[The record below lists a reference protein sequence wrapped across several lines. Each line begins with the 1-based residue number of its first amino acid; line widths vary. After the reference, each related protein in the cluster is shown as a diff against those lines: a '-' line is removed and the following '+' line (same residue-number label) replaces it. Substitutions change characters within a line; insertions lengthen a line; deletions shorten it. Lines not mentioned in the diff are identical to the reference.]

1 MRLTSGFTFIVVLS
15 VALFAAAAS
24 RAQGGESDL
33 ERAAALIS
41 GNKLAEA
48 EQQLN
53 SILKARPNDAL
64 ALNLFGALRAQQ
76 GRLEEAEALFSRAV
90 RADAKFVG
98 ARMNLAHLYT
108 LRRETAKAAAQF
120 AEVLKLDSSN
130 PEAAY
135 RLARIHYTEGR
146 LDESLAVAESA
157 RRAGALTPQLAVVLG
172 DAYLKKGDA
181 AKAEESY
188 LRALG
193 AESDNTDA
201 LLGVASVAQSRN
213 DLKTAA
219 LYLTRARELVGD
231 APERLYSYALVALK
245 SGMYDDARL
254 ALERAS
260 ASRPDEPAYAVAL
273 GAVWLKKLD
282 LFEAE
287 RAFRRALA
295 IRADVPQAQMYLGY
309 TLLKQKK
316 YAEAREWLEKS
327 AAADAASPE
336 TFYYLGLV
344 AQEQSEDAR
353 AAEMFARASSSAA
366 TLARAAPP
374 AFANAHVAL
383 GAVYL
388 KQKDYER
395 ARASLEEGARLNP
408 EDAKAHYNLARLYAQ
423 LKDPA
428 RARSEMEIV
437 ERLKN
442 AGKSQDADAAA
453 PSSPR

>member
-1 MRLTSGFTFIVVLS
+1 MQTRLTLTIIALA
-15 VALFAAAAS
+15 VALVAAS
-24 RAQGGESDL
+24 PARAQGGESDL

-41 GNKLAEA
+41 GNRLAEA

-64 ALNLFGALRAQQ
+64 ALNLFGTVRAQQ
-76 GRLEEAEALFSRAV
+76 GRLEEAETLFTRAV
-90 RADAKFVG
+90 GADAKFIG

-108 LRRETAKAAAQF
+108 LTRESPKAAAQF
-120 AEVLKLDSSN
+120 AEVLKLDPSN
-130 PEAAY
+130 AEAAY
-135 RLARIHYTEGR
+135 RLARLHYAEGR
-146 LDESLAVAESA
+146 LDECLRIGEAAG
-157 RRAGALTPQLAVVLG
+157 RAGALTPQLAVVLG

-193 AESDNTDA
+193 TDVNNADA

-219 LYLTRARELVGD
+219 LYLSRVRDLVGD
-231 APERLYSYALVALK
+231 SPERLYSYALAALK
-245 SGMYDDARL
+245 TGLYDDAKS

-260 ASRPDEPAYAVAL
+260 ALRPDEPAYAVAL
-273 GAVWLKKLD
+273 GAVWLKKPD
-282 LFEAE
+282 IFEAE
-287 RAFRRALA
+287 RAFRRALS

-316 YAEAREWLEKS
+316 YDEARGWLEKS

-344 AQEQSEDAR
+344 AQEQGEDAR
-353 AAEMFARASSSAA
+353 AAEMFARSVKLLPS
-366 TLARAAPP
+366 
-374 AFANAHVAL
+374 FANAHVAL

-395 ARASLEEGARLNP
+395 ARAELEEGARLNP

-428 RARSEMEIV
+428 RARAEMEIV

-442 AGKSQDADAAA
+442 AGKSQDEDSSA
-453 PSSPR
+453 PPSPR

>member
-1 MRLTSGFTFIVVLS
+1 MRLAFII
-15 VALFAAAAS
+15 VALVIALLAS
-24 RAQGGESDL
+24 SETRAQGGDASGL

-41 GNKLAEA
+41 GNRLAEA

-64 ALNLFGALRAQQ
+64 ALNLLGTVRAQQ
-76 GRLEEAEALFSRAV
+76 SRLDEAEALFTRAV
-90 RADAKFVG
+90 RADARFVG

-108 LRRETAKAAAQF
+108 LRREPAKAAAQF
-120 AEVLKLDSSN
+120 SEVLRLDPSN

-135 RLARIHYTEGR
+135 RLARLHYAEGR
-146 LDESLAVAESA
+146 FDECLAVAESA

-181 AKAEESY
+181 GRAEENY

-193 AESDNTDA
+193 AEADNADA
-201 LLGVASVAQSRN
+201 LLGVASVAQSRG
-213 DLKTAA
+213 DMKTAA
-219 LYLTRARELVGD
+219 LYLARAHDLIGD
-231 APERLYSYALVALK
+231 APERLYSYALVTLK
-245 SGMYDDARL
+245 AGLYEDARQ

-260 ASRPDEPAYAVAL
+260 LLRPDESAYAVAL
-273 GAVWLKKLD
+273 GAVWLKKPD

-287 RAFRRALA
+287 RAFRRALSL
-295 IRADVPQAQMYLGY
+295 RPDLPQAQMYLGY

-327 AAADAASPE
+327 AAGDATAPE
-336 TFYYLGLV
+336 TFYYLGTV
-344 AQEQSEDAR
+344 AQEQGEDAR
-353 AAEMFARASSSAA
+353 AAEMFARAVKLMPS
-366 TLARAAPP
+366 
-374 AFANAHVAL
+374 FANAHVAL

-395 ARASLEEGARLNP
+395 ARAELVEGARLNP
-408 EDAKAHYNLARLYAQ
+408 EDSKAHYNLARLYAQ

-428 RARSEMEIV
+428 RARTEMEIV

-442 AGKSQDADAAA
+442 AGKPADEGASA

>member
-1 MRLTSGFTFIVVLS
+1 MQYRVAFII
-15 VALFAAAAS
+15 VALAVTLFVAS
-24 RAQGGESDL
+24 ATRAQGGDSSAL
-33 ERAAALIS
+33 ERAAALIG
-41 GNKLAEA
+41 GNRLAEA

-53 SILKARPNDAL
+53 SILKSRPNDAL
-64 ALNLFGALRAQQ
+64 ALNLLGAVRAQQ
-76 GRLEEAEALFSRAV
+76 GRLEEAEALFTRAA
-90 RADAKFVG
+90 RADARFVG

-108 LRRETAKAAAQF
+108 MRSESSKAAAQF
-120 AEVLKLDSSN
+120 TEVLKLEPSN

-135 RLARIHYTEGR
+135 RLASLHYAEGK
-146 LDESLAVAESA
+146 LDDCITVGEAS

-172 DAYLKKGDA
+172 DAYLKKGDVGR
-181 AKAEESY
+181 AEENY

-193 AESDNTDA
+193 TEANNPDA
-201 LLGVASVAQSRN
+201 LLGVASVAQSKN

-231 APERLYSYALVALK
+231 SPERLYLYALVALK
-245 SGMYDDARL
+245 TGLYDDAKQ

-260 ASRPDEPAYAVAL
+260 ALRPDESAYVVAL
-273 GAVWLKKLD
+273 GAVWLKKSD

-287 RAFRRALA
+287 RTFRRALA
-295 IRADVPQAQMYLGY
+295 LRPEGPQAQMYLGY

-327 AAADAASPE
+327 AAADANAPE
-336 TFYYLGLV
+336 TFYYLGTV
-344 AQEQSEDAR
+344 AQEQGEDAR
-353 AAEMFARASSSAA
+353 AAEMFTRAVRLLPS
-366 TLARAAPP
+366 
-374 AFANAHVAL
+374 FANAHVAL

-395 ARASLEEGARLNP
+395 ARAELEEGARLNP
-408 EDAKAHYNLARLYAQ
+408 EDSKAHYNLARLYAQ

-428 RARSEMEIV
+428 RARAEMEIV

-442 AGKSQDADAAA
+442 AGKSQDEDAGA

>member
-1 MRLTSGFTFIVVLS
+1 MRTRLASIIVVLA
-15 VALFAAAAS
+15 VALVAS
-24 RAQGGESDL
+24 SSARAQGGESDL

-41 GNKLAEA
+41 GNRLAEA
-48 EQQLN
+48 EQQLS
-53 SILKARPNDAL
+53 SILKTRPNDAL
-64 ALNLFGALRAQQ
+64 ALNLLGTVRAQQ
-76 GRLEEAEALFSRAV
+76 GRLEEAEGLFTRAV

-108 LRRETAKAAAQF
+108 IKREPSKAAALF
-120 AEVLKLDSSN
+120 AEVLKLDPSN

-135 RLARIHYTEGR
+135 RLARLHYAEGR
-146 LDESLAVAESA
+146 LEESLRIGEAA

-181 AKAEESY
+181 EKAEESY

-193 AESDNTDA
+193 ADANNADA
-201 LLGVASVAQSRN
+201 LLGVALVAQSKN
-213 DLKTAA
+213 DPKTAV
-219 LYLTRARELVGD
+219 LYLSRARDLVGD
-231 APERLYSYALVALK
+231 APERLYAYALVALK
-245 SGMYDDARL
+245 TGLYDDARL

-260 ASRPDEPAYAVAL
+260 AMRPDEAAYAVAL
-273 GAVWLKKLD
+273 GAVWLKKAD

-287 RAFRRALA
+287 RAFRRALSV
-295 IRADVPQAQMYLGY
+295 RADGPQAQMYLGY

-327 AAADAASPE
+327 AAADATSPE
-336 TFYYLGLV
+336 TFYYLGV
-344 AQEQSEDAR
+344 VTQEQGEDAR
-353 AAEMFARASSSAA
+353 AAEVFARAVKLSP
-366 TLARAAPP
+366 T
-374 AFANAHVAL
+374 FANAHVAL
-383 GAVYL
+383 GSVYL

-428 RARSEMEIV
+428 RARAEMEIV

-442 AGKSQDADAAA
+442 AGKSQDEDASA
-453 PSSPR
+453 PTSPR

>member
-1 MRLTSGFTFIVVLS
+1 MQTRFVLTIIALA
-15 VALFAAAAS
+15 VALVAAS
-24 RAQGGESDL
+24 QARAQGGASDL

-41 GNKLAEA
+41 GNRLAEA

-53 SILKARPNDAL
+53 SILKSRPNDAL
-64 ALNLFGALRAQQ
+64 ALNLLGTVRAQQ
-76 GRLEEAEALFSRAV
+76 GRLEEAETFFTRAV

-108 LRRETAKAAAQF
+108 LRREPSKAVAQF
-120 AEVLKLDSSN
+120 NEVLKLDPSN

-135 RLARIHYTEGR
+135 RLARLHCDEGR
-146 LDESLAVAESA
+146 LDECLRIGEAA

-193 AESDNTDA
+193 ADVNNADA
-201 LLGVASVAQSRN
+201 LLGVASVAQTRN

-219 LYLTRARELVGD
+219 LYLARVRGLVGD
-231 APERLYSYALVALK
+231 SPERLYSYALAAMKTGL
-245 SGMYDDARL
+245 YDDAKS

-260 ASRPDEPAYAVAL
+260 ALRPDEPAYAVAL
-273 GAVWLKKLD
+273 GAVWLKKPD
-282 LFEAE
+282 IFEAE
-287 RAFRRALA
+287 RAFRRALS

-316 YAEAREWLEKS
+316 YEEAREWLEKS
-327 AAADAASPE
+327 AVADAASPE
-336 TFYYLGLV
+336 TFYYLGVV
-344 AQEQSEDAR
+344 AQEQGEDAR
-353 AAEMFARASSSAA
+353 AAEMFARSVKLSP
-366 TLARAAPP
+366 T
-374 AFANAHVAL
+374 FANAHVAL

-395 ARASLEEGARLNP
+395 ARASLEEGVRLNP

-428 RARSEMEIV
+428 RARAEMEIV

-442 AGKSQDADAAA
+442 AGKPQDEDASA
-453 PSSPR
+453 PPSPR

>member
-1 MRLTSGFTFIVVLS
+1 MQMRPALIIVTLTLS
-15 VALFAAAAS
+15 LLAS
-24 RAQGGESDL
+24 SEPRAQGGGDAPGL

-41 GNKLAEA
+41 GNRLAEA

-64 ALNLFGALRAQQ
+64 ALNLLGTVRAQQ
-76 GRLEEAEALFSRAV
+76 SRLDEAEALFTRAV
-90 RADAKFVG
+90 RADARFVG

-108 LRRETAKAAAQF
+108 LRREPSKAAAQF
-120 AEVLKLDSSN
+120 SEILRLDPSN
-130 PEAAY
+130 PEATY
-135 RLARIHYTEGR
+135 RLARLDYAEGR
-146 LDESLAVAESA
+146 LDESLAVAETA

-172 DAYLKKGDA
+172 DVYMKKGDA
-181 AKAEESY
+181 SKAEESY

-193 AESDNTDA
+193 AEADNADA

-213 DLKTAA
+213 DTKTAA
-219 LYLTRARELVGD
+219 LYLGRAHDLIGD

-245 SGMYDDARL
+245 AGLYEDARQ

-260 ASRPDEPAYAVAL
+260 LLRPDESAYVVAL
-273 GAVWLKKLD
+273 GAVWLKKPD

-287 RAFRRALA
+287 RAFRRALSL
-295 IRADVPQAQMYLGY
+295 RPDLPQAQMYLGY

-327 AAADAASPE
+327 AAGDAASPE
-336 TFYYLGLV
+336 TFYYLGAV
-344 AQEQSEDAR
+344 AQEQGEDAR
-353 AAEMFARASSSAA
+353 AAEMFARAVKLMPS
-366 TLARAAPP
+366 
-374 AFANAHVAL
+374 FANAHVAL

-388 KQKDYER
+388 KQKDYAH
-395 ARASLEEGARLNP
+395 ARTELEEGARLNP
-408 EDAKAHYNLARLYAQ
+408 EDSKAHYNLARLYAQ

-437 ERLKN
+437 ERLKK
-442 AGKSQDADAAA
+442 AGESESEDDAA